1 MSFLDRQHNPMS
13 SNSRVGVAAAVEVD
27 AGLRAYMLQVYNYMV
42 SALILTGLVAFF
54 ASESQ
59 AFMSLMVTQK
69 ADGSMGQSPLS
80 WVVMLAPLGVVF
92 FLGAQM
98 HKLSLGAAKAWF
110 FGFSVL
116 MGLSLF
122 YIFAAYTGTSIAR
135 VFFITAGTF
144 GIMSLW
150 GYSTQK
156 DLTSFGSFLMMG
168 VIGIFLAS
176 IVNIFLASSALSFA
190 VSVIGVLLF
199 TGLIAYDTQKLK
211 SMYYQMGGNEEA
223 THKVAI
229 MGALSLYL
237 DFINLFVMLLRLIGD
252 RR

>member
-1 MSFLDRQHNPMS
+1 MSLLNRQPGQIS
-13 SNSRVGVAAAVEVD
+13 SNSNVGAMDVD

-42 SALILTGLVAFF
+42 SALILTGLVSFF
-54 ASESQ
+54 ASSSSQ
-59 AFMSLMVTQK
+59 FMQLMITQR
-69 ADGSMGQSPLS
+69 ADGSMGQSPLA

-92 FLGAQM
+92 FLSSQM
-98 HKLSLGAAKAWF
+98 HKLSIGAAKGWF
-110 FGFSVL
+110 FGFAVV

-144 GIMSLW
+144 GVMSLW

-168 VIGIFLAS
+168 VIGIVIAS
-176 IVNIFLASSALSFA
+176 IVNIFLASSAVSFA
-190 VSVIGVLLF
+190 VSVLGVLLF

-211 SMYYQMGGNEEA
+211 AMYYQFAGNA
-223 THKVAI
+223 DAAQKVAI

-237 DFINLFVMLLRLIGD
+237 DFINLFVSLLRLMGD